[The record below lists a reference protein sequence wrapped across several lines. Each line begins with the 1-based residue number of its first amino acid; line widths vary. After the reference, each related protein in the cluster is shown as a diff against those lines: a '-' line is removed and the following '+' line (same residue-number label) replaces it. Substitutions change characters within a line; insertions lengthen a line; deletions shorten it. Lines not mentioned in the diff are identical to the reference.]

1 MATEARA
8 IRAGSKGP
16 GPEQGPAISLPTGPV
31 AQTMPARLSL
41 AEHHLVGRAHPESWG
56 GAILR
61 EKPPILHLHVRF
73 HSLQVPIYEL
83 SM

>member
-1 MATEARA
+1 MATEARTIGA
-8 IRAGSKGP
+8 ESKGP

-56 GAILR
+56 GAIPR
-61 EKPPILHLHVRF
+61 EKPPILQIHTCF
-73 HSLQVPIYEL
+73 HSLPVPICEPSL
-83 SM
+83 